1 MRRGFS
7 PCDAAFTEG
16 AFPLNKR
23 FPHGIDITA
32 PGGITALMDFHRLTF
47 GDAVMEDD
55 AGGDNGG
62 QGTGGQPQQNA
73 DQGDKPKDG
82 DDKPLGEG
90 GLKALQ
96 AERDARTAA
105 EKRAAEA
112 EAKIQA
118 AEDAK
123 LSDIQ
128 RAQKE
133 RDEAAAENAKLKA
146 ANARLAALAEYP
158 VPKDYQDLVTGTDEA
173 SYLASAK
180 KISELYAKAE
190 GKAPKPDPVPRS
202 GDRSTD
208 NDASGGGINA
218 ARRKAAENRHK
229 S

>member
-1 MRRGFS
+1 M
-7 PCDAAFTEG
+7 
-16 AFPLNKR
+16 NKQ

-47 GDAVMEDD
+47 GDAVMEDAD
-55 AGGDNGG
+55 AAA
-62 QGTGGQPQQNA
+62 QAAA
-73 DQGDKPKDG
+73 DAAAAQAAADAASAEAAKADEK
-82 DDKPLGEG
+82 LGEG
-90 GLKALQ
+90 GIKALQ
-96 AERDARTAA
+96 SERARADAA
-105 EKRAAEA
+105 EKRAAAA

-133 RDEAAAENAKLKA
+133 RDDAAAENATLKA
-146 ANARLAALAEYP
+146 TNARLAALAEYP

-190 GKAPKPDPVPRS
+190 GKAPKNDPVPGS
-202 GDRSTD
+202 GKRGEG
-208 NDASGGGINA
+208 SGNTAGGSLA
-218 ARRKAAENRHK
+218 AGRELYESKHK
-229 S
+229 KNS

>member
-1 MRRGFS
+1 M
-7 PCDAAFTEG
+7 
-16 AFPLNKR
+16 NKR

-47 GDAVMEDD
+47 GDAVMEDEPD
-55 AGGDNGG
+55 AAAKAA
-62 QGTGGQPQQNA
+62 A
-73 DQGDKPKDG
+73 DAAAAKAAADAAAAAAKPDEK
-82 DDKPLGEG
+82 LGEP

-96 AERDARTAA
+96 AERDARAAA

-133 RDEAAAENAKLKA
+133 RDDAAAENAKLKA
-146 ANARLAALAEYP
+146 TNARLAALAEYP

-190 GKAPKPDPVPRS
+190 GKAPKNDPVPGS
-202 GDRSTD
+202 GKRGEG
-208 NDASGGGINA
+208 SGNA
-218 ARRKAAENRHK
+218 AGGSLAAGRELYEQKHK
-229 S
+229 KNS